1 LLVIDLFGIRLIC
14 HRAVRIADSAA
25 GAEIWINVSR
35 SLFDLH
41 FETAALPFDLC
52 QVRVGNHLYVQV
64 PADLD
69 QFGGDDSHGAVIGR
83 EGLVEL
89 SHNPADGG
97 GFLHQVNVVSGIC
110 QIESGLHSG
119 YTTAQYHHC
128 ARLVICHL
136 LLSFTALHYKYIE
149 LIGFHAFTASC
160 IFSDTAK

>member
-1 LLVIDLFGIRLIC
+1 MNFLGIGLIG
-14 HRAVRIADSAA
+14 HRAVRITNAA
-25 GAEIWINVSR
+25 ASAEIWINVSR

-52 QVRVGNHLYVQV
+52 QVRVSNHLYVQV

-89 SHNPADGG
+89 SHNAADGG
-97 GFLHQVNVVSGIC
+97 GFLHQVNVVSSIC

-119 YTTAQYHHC
+119 YTTTHHHHC
-128 ARLVICHL
+128 ASLVIFHL

-149 LIGFHAFTASC
+149 LIGFHAFTASWM
-160 IFSDTAK
+160 FSGAAK

>member
-1 LLVIDLFGIRLIC
+1 MNFLGIGLIG
-14 HRAVRIADSAA
+14 HRAVRITNAAA

-35 SLFDLH
+35 LLFDLH

-69 QFGGDDSHGAVIGR
+69 QFGGDDSHGAVIGG

-89 SHNPADGG
+89 SHNAADGR

-110 QIESGLHSG
+110 QIKSGLHSG
-119 YTTAQYHHC
+119 YAATHH
-128 ARLVICHL
+128 H
-136 LLSFTALHYKYIE
+136 H
-149 LIGFHAFTASC
+149 
-160 IFSDTAK
+160 